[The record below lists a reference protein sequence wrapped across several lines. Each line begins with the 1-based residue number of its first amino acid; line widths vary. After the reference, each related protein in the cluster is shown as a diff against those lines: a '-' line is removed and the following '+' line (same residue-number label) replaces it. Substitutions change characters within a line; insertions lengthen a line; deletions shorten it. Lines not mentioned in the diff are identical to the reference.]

1 MSSVAQPNVVGF
13 SGGRWSYQPNVVGF
27 SGGRWPYQPNVVG
40 FSGGSGMVMQKYF
53 GGLNFRELIH
63 STFTPCGSFVFA
75 GSEDSCAYVWNT
87 ETGLGHSMSYRTVYA
102 VLLRHLAENKL
113 ADESCCDIPR
123 SWYCDCLIKLLSLY
137 ISLLTAHTVV

>member
-1 MSSVAQPNVVGF
+1 MF
-13 SGGRWSYQPNVVGF
+13 
-27 SGGRWPYQPNVVG
+27 VG

-87 ETGLGHSMSYRTVYA
+87 ETGLVLQVTSPIVVICFRNNFQIFLTPKLYTRKTATV
-102 VLLRHLAENKL
+102 
-113 ADESCCDIPR
+113 
-123 SWYCDCLIKLLSLY
+123 
-137 ISLLTAHTVV
+137 